1 MVFDARLGYDPDEW
15 EECPEPE
22 HFLVFSGFTR
32 YLLTIGAIAFVYYF
46 FKLLDDKNKKDSG
59 DKKGEEEQEAQ
70 TSVSHV
76 LAAASEKLHEK
87 VKFFQQHIPESA
99 EELVR
104 EADQY
109 LKEAALTVQNN
120 VQQFAE
126 NKFPSLEV
134 GLNVGAAIDAT
145 KEKFDSVLHSV
156 DHHLHQ
162 TKNMDLSPTSRDS
175 TQFEQIPSIA
185 PDSPPFAHDF
195 EHVPP
200 HLKKAAE
207 QYYAQQQPPPVPQHK
222 SLVQPIPISP
232 TDQKL
237 LSEFDIYD
245 VPTDQRMN
253 QLSEQLGQLGRPQ
266 QPLGIQIQPQY
277 QPNFDFTQLSPGS
290 LARYQQ
296 QQYVDISQLSPG
308 ARALIAEQQM
318 AQQAGAFQPVTPK
331 KINREKRLSE
341 QDERA
346 LQDWEKEKALLEA
359 DRLKKLLDHEVG
371 GDSNTDL
378 STSQKAYEHFAPA
391 SHISYDSHSG
401 AAQMQPLDTPIAAKR
416 AEQQH
421 QHIAPPP
428 STTNIRD
435 SQLTDYDISDFHAH
449 DEPHYHTVLTPQQLQ
464 QQQQT
469 RPSAIQEERRRTTAD
484 SDDYVKVSEPIYD
497 YPPKAGEPVPV
508 KRISPTEAAQLQE
521 LYQEY
526 DLGLDLPGVA
536 PIGKPPQGRPALV
549 HQQQGPLAQGVVTRQ
564 NSVPESP
571 RTVINVPISRK
582 GHEVPIQFS
591 YNVPIQGSGP
601 QNDDPKNLATADLY
615 VQDAMEY
622 IGQQN
627 QPDKFIM
634 EEEMLSAHE
643 HLQQKNKR
651 KLAPKNPSF
660 EATSRQVKTNDVFER
675 VEHDEHDDM
684 TYAPEIQSVEIPP
697 DQMSETSENM
707 IDYFD
712 KVAAE
717 SELQI
722 QNLQQQQQ
730 NTLKKQSKP
739 ILIPDSS
746 LLKPVGRA
754 PQILPAFGNR
764 APSNSSLGSDR
775 RSGSGVS
782 SSDVYPY
789 RHLRKQSSLLSV
801 LGVTSMQEMLL
812 TITSLDSLSEAM
824 RKAGLETTNLIFGI
838 DYTASNKYQG
848 EESFGGRSLHTI
860 HPHVKNPYQQVITI
874 LGRTLAPFAG
884 QGKLGVYGFG
894 DAKTGDWSVFNLKG
908 EGDCRSLDEVL
919 NIYNT
924 VTPSVALS
932 GPTNFAPL
940 IYQAMEICQKS
951 RDYHI
956 LVIIADGQVTNER
969 ATRRAIVQACQHP
982 LSIIVV
988 GVGDGPW
995 DMMRIFDESLPKRPW
1010 DNFHFVEFH
1019 DIIKKSTSLED
1030 GDVKV
1035 AVQSLLEIP
1044 DQYRCICELGLLDR
1058 SIPPRG
1064 SEIRREMMHN
1074 PL

>member
-59 DKKGEEEQEAQ
+59 DKKEEEQEAQ

-76 LAAASEKLHEK
+76 LAAASNKLHEK
-87 VKFFQQHIPESA
+87 VQHIPESA

-109 LKEAALTVQNN
+109 LKEAAHTVQNN

-134 GLNVGAAIDAT
+134 DLNVGAAIDAT

-222 SLVQPIPISP
+222 ALVQPIPISP

-416 AEQQH
+416 AEQQ
-421 QHIAPPP
+421 QQQIAPPP
-428 STTNIRD
+428 STTKYVYFI
-435 SQLTDYDISDFHAH
+435 QLYT
-449 DEPHYHTVLTPQQLQ
+449 
-464 QQQQT
+464 
-469 RPSAIQEERRRTTAD
+469 
-484 SDDYVKVSEPIYD
+484 
-497 YPPKAGEPVPV
+497 
-508 KRISPTEAAQLQE
+508 
-521 LYQEY
+521 
-526 DLGLDLPGVA
+526 
-536 PIGKPPQGRPALV
+536 
-549 HQQQGPLAQGVVTRQ
+549 
-564 NSVPESP
+564 
-571 RTVINVPISRK
+571 
-582 GHEVPIQFS
+582 
-591 YNVPIQGSGP
+591 
-601 QNDDPKNLATADLY
+601 
-615 VQDAMEY
+615 
-622 IGQQN
+622 
-627 QPDKFIM
+627 
-634 EEEMLSAHE
+634 
-643 HLQQKNKR
+643 KNKM
-651 KLAPKNPSF
+651 AHKN
-660 EATSRQVKTNDVFER
+660 
-675 VEHDEHDDM
+675 HH
-684 TYAPEIQSVEIPP
+684 
-697 DQMSETSENM
+697 
-707 IDYFD
+707 ID
-712 KVAAE
+712 
-717 SELQI
+717 I
-722 QNLQQQQQ
+722 N
-730 NTLKKQSKP
+730 
-739 ILIPDSS
+739 
-746 LLKPVGRA
+746 
-754 PQILPAFGNR
+754 
-764 APSNSSLGSDR
+764 
-775 RSGSGVS
+775 
-782 SSDVYPY
+782 
-789 RHLRKQSSLLSV
+789 
-801 LGVTSMQEMLL
+801 
-812 TITSLDSLSEAM
+812 
-824 RKAGLETTNLIFGI
+824 
-838 DYTASNKYQG
+838 
-848 EESFGGRSLHTI
+848 
-860 HPHVKNPYQQVITI
+860 
-874 LGRTLAPFAG
+874 
-884 QGKLGVYGFG
+884 
-894 DAKTGDWSVFNLKG
+894 
-908 EGDCRSLDEVL
+908 
-919 NIYNT
+919 
-924 VTPSVALS
+924 
-932 GPTNFAPL
+932 
-940 IYQAMEICQKS
+940 
-951 RDYHI
+951 
-956 LVIIADGQVTNER
+956 
-969 ATRRAIVQACQHP
+969 
-982 LSIIVV
+982 
-988 GVGDGPW
+988 
-995 DMMRIFDESLPKRPW
+995 
-1010 DNFHFVEFH
+1010 
-1019 DIIKKSTSLED
+1019 
-1030 GDVKV
+1030 
-1035 AVQSLLEIP
+1035 
-1044 DQYRCICELGLLDR
+1044 
-1058 SIPPRG
+1058 
-1064 SEIRREMMHN
+1064 
-1074 PL
+1074 